1 MALIS
6 QRVAAGLEIKPIKR
20 DGLHQRGTAVGSLPN
35 ENGRAGE
42 DLIDWKKWGNRI
54 ALGKSA
60 VSVMSGLNPVRR
72 NTVQKK
78 HSEILTFYSPRLG
91 FNQLLKPTVSYL

>member
-20 DGLHQRGTAVGSLPN
+20 DGSTIVNA
-35 ENGRAGE
+35 RASE
-42 DLIDWKKWGNRI
+42 TQIDWKRWGNRI

-60 VSVMSGLNPVRR
+60 VSAITRLNPVRGD
-72 NTVQKK
+72 TAIKEELV
-78 HSEILTFYSPRLG
+78 F
-91 FNQLLKPTVSYL
+91 

>member
-20 DGLHQRGTAVGSLPN
+20 DGLLQRGTVVESLLN
-35 ENGRAGE
+35 ENGRASE
-42 DLIDWKKWGNRI
+42 NLINWKKWGNRV

-60 VSVMSGLNPVRR
+60 VSAITGLNPVRR
-72 NTVQKK
+72 NTV
-78 HSEILTFYSPRLG
+78 
-91 FNQLLKPTVSYL
+91 